1 MNAALVAPMFA
12 EAWSALLANRLRS
25 LLTMLG
31 MIIGVAA
38 VILMLAIGGGV
49 QKEVSA
55 SISGLG
61 SNLLVITAGSG
72 RAGGIF
78 GGAGTGATLRIE
90 DAEAIAAL
98 PDVVAASPSTGVPA
112 QVVAGPT
119 NWATSVNGVTP
130 SWFIVN
136 EWQASE
142 GRIFSEREER
152 AGARVAVIGQTVAEK
167 LFGARAAVGELI
179 RAKGVTFTVIG
190 VLDKRGQGFGGQDR
204 DDQIVVPLTSAT
216 RLLQANEFR
225 GTIRNISVSIA
236 SAEALEPATDDIIR
250 LLRRQHRLQPGEQ
263 DDFTVA
269 NLTSITDTL
278 NVATRAVSLLLAAIG
293 SISLVVGGIGIMN
306 IMLVSVTERTREIG
320 IRMAI
325 GASRAAIRIQF
336 LLEALML
343 SLIGCGIGV
352 LAGTSLAAV
361 VDNFISFRT
370 EITTTSVLVAFA
382 VSASIGIFF
391 GWWPATRAAR
401 LSPIEALRS

>member
-1 MNAALVAPMFA
+1 MNLALLPSMFA
-12 EAWSALLANRLRS
+12 EAWSALIANRLRS

-31 MIIGVAA
+31 MIIGVSA

-49 QKEVSA
+49 QKEVST

-61 SNLLVITAGSG
+61 SNLLIITAGST
-72 RAGGIF
+72 RQGGLA
-78 GGAGTGATLRIE
+78 GGAGSGATLTLE
-90 DAEAIAAL
+90 DADAIATL
-98 PDVVAASPSTGVPA
+98 PDVVASSPSTGTMA

-130 SWFIVN
+130 AWFIVN
-136 EWQASE
+136 DWQASE
-142 GRIFSEREER
+142 GRVFNEREER

-167 LFGARAAVGELI
+167 LFGARTAVGEFI
-179 RAKGVTFTVIG
+179 RVKGVTFEVIG
-190 VLDKRGQGFGGQDR
+190 VLDRRGQGFGGQDR
-204 DDQIVVPLTSAT
+204 DDQIVVPLTSST
-216 RLLQANEFR
+216 RLLQANEIR
-225 GTIRNISVSIA
+225 GTIRNISVSVA
-236 SAEALEPATDDIIR
+236 SADALEPVTDDIIR
-250 LLRRQHRLQPGEQ
+250 LLRRQHRLLPGEQ
-263 DDFTVA
+263 DDFTIA

-325 GASRAAIRIQF
+325 GASRAAIRAQF
-336 LLEALML
+336 LMEALML

-352 LAGTSLAAV
+352 VAGFLFSKLVNA
-361 VDNFISFRT
+361 FISFET
-370 EITTTSVLVAFA
+370 EVSGTAVLVAFL

-401 LSPIEALRS
+401 LTPVEALRS